1 MPIFCI
7 IAVIYLIL
15 AVLGLCCCAGYS
27 LVVVASLVVEH
38 RLMGFSSFSSWALE
52 HRLSSSG
59 TQAQLHVE
67 SARNR
72 DQTHVSCIGRQ
83 IPYH

>member
-1 MPIFCI
+1 MPVFCI
-7 IAVIYLIL
+7 IVLIYLIL
-15 AVLGLCCCAGYS
+15 AVLGPCCCAAYS
-27 LVVVASLVVEH
+27 LAVVASLVEH

-67 SARNR
+67 SSRNR
-72 DQTHVSCIGRQ
+72 DQTRVSCIGRC
-83 IPYH
+83 ILYH